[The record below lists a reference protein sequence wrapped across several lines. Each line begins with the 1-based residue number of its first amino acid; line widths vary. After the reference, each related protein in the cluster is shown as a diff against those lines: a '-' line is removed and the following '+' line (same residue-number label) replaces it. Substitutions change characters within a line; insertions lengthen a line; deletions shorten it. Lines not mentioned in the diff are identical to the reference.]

1 MTQPAANLT
10 PAARRS
16 DDILD
21 PGSLMRIKALE
32 LRAKIVVQGFM
43 HGLHRSPYHGFSV
56 EFSEYRQY
64 SPGDDPRYLDWK
76 LYARSDRHYIKRFED
91 ETNLRCHLAVDSSR
105 SMSYGSLGYTKADY
119 AATLAGTLAYFL
131 SLQHDAVGLVRFDER
146 LDDILPPHYRPGQ
159 LRRLMLAL
167 ERPSAGRGTDV
178 SEPLRQ
184 FAEYVS
190 RRGIVVIL
198 SDCLAKLDGLE
209 TALGTLRSRG
219 QDVILFQILDPAE
232 TSFDFQESVL
242 FEDLETGRDL
252 YVDPQQVR
260 GGYLEKLEAHNQS
273 VRATCDKLGIEYFP
287 LTTNQPLDGA
297 LHDFLQARMRRGRRV
312 SRRGV

>member
-76 LYARSDRHYIKRFED
+76 LYARSDRHYIKRYED

-167 ERPSAGRGTDV
+167 ERPSEGRGTDV

-198 SDCLAKLDGLE
+198 SDCLAELDGLE

-232 TSFDFQESVL
+232 TSFDFEESLL

-260 GGYLEKLEAHNQS
+260 TGYLEKLEAHNQS

-312 SRRGV
+312 TRRGV

>member
-1 MTQPAANLT
+1 MTLSPANVPS
-10 PAARRS
+10 PAGRNVE
-16 DDILD
+16 ILD
-21 PGSLMRIKALE
+21 PASLMRIKALE
-32 LRAKIVVQGFM
+32 LRAKIVVQGFL

-76 LYARSDRHYIKRFED
+76 LYARSDRDYIKRFED
-91 ETNLRCHLAVDSSR
+91 ETNLRCHLVVDSSR

-119 AATLAGTLAYFL
+119 AATLAATLAYFL
-131 SLQHDAVGLVRFDER
+131 SLQHDAVGLVRFDDRIE
-146 LDDILPPHYRPGQ
+146 DILPPQYRPGQ

-167 ERPSAGRGTDV
+167 ERPSTGRGTDV
-178 SEPLRQ
+178 SEPLRR

-190 RRGIVVIL
+190 RRGLVVVL

-232 TSFDFQESVL
+232 RDFRFEESVL
-242 FEDLETGRDL
+242 FEDLETGRDM
-252 YVDPQQVR
+252 YVDPPQIR
-260 GGYLEKLEAHNQS
+260 AGYLEKLAAHNQAVRS
-273 VRATCDKLGIEYFP
+273 VCTKLGIEYLP
-287 LTTNQPLDGA
+287 LATDQPVDGA
-297 LHDFLQARMRRGRRV
+297 LADFLQARMHRGRRI
-312 SRRGV
+312 SRRGQ

>member
-1 MTQPAANLT
+1 MTQPAVNLT

-16 DDILD
+16 DEILD

-178 SEPLRQ
+178 AEPLRQ

-198 SDCLAKLDGLE
+198 SDCLAELDGLE

-232 TSFDFQESVL
+232 TSFDFEESLL

-260 GGYLEKLEAHNQS
+260 PGYLEKLEAHNQS

>member
-1 MTQPAANLT
+1 MSIAAANST
-10 PAARRS
+10 GAARRN
-16 DDILD
+16 DEILD
-21 PGSLMRIKALE
+21 PGSLMRIKSLE
-32 LRAKIVVQGFM
+32 LRAKIVVQGFL

-91 ETNLRCHLAVDSSR
+91 ETNLRCNLVLDSSR
-105 SMSYGSLGYTKADY
+105 SMSYGSLPYNKAEY
-119 AATLAGTLAYFL
+119 AATLAATLAYFL

-146 LDDILPPHYRPGQ
+146 IEDILPPQYRPGQ

-167 ERPSAGRGTDV
+167 ERPAAGRGTDV

-198 SDCLAKLDGLE
+198 SDCLANLDGLE

-232 TSFDFQESVL
+232 TKFEFTESVL
-242 FEDLETGRDL
+242 FEDLETGRDM

-260 GGYLEKLEAHNQS
+260 AGYLQKLEAHNQS
-273 VRATCDKLGIEYFP
+273 VRAACDKLGIEYVAM
-287 LTTNQPLDGA
+287 LTDQPVDAA

-312 SRRGV
+312 TRRAV